1 MSYRYAIVDQIRGLA
16 VILMIIFHTLYDLR
30 WFGYLPSDLPM
41 RTFAQIIV
49 FLFLLSMGLSLPLA
63 HPSSIRWPRF
73 WKRWIKL
80 ALAASLISLVTYLLF
95 PTRWIYFG
103 TLHCISVCSLM
114 ALPFIHR
121 PRLAGFTGG
130 LILVSAVSGL
140 HYPWVRMSHSSM
152 DYIPALPW
160 VGVVL
165 LGICLQNYGLH
176 QWQLPNVRPMRWMI
190 FLGRWS
196 LWIYLLHQPVL
207 LGLIYLVT
215 LLLSR

>member
-1 MSYRYAIVDQIRGLA
+1 MAKIHSAPPAATPRYFIVDQIRGLA
-16 VILMIIFHTLYDLR
+16 VVLMIIFHTLYDLR

-49 FLFLLSMGLSLPLA
+49 FLFLLSMGFSLPLA
-63 HPSSIRWPRF
+63 HPNGMRWPRF
-73 WKRWIKL
+73 WKRWAKL
-80 ALAASLISLVTYLLF
+80 A
-95 PTRWIYFG
+95 
-103 TLHCISVCSLM
+103 LHCISVCSLM

-121 PRLAGFTGG
+121 PRLAGFLGG
-130 LILVSAVSGL
+130 TILISAVLGF

-165 LGICLQNYGLH
+165 LGIFLQGLGLH
-176 QWQLPNVRPMRWMI
+176 QRRLPDARPMEWMV

-207 LGLIYLVT
+207 LGLIYLVN
-215 LLLSR
+215 LALSS